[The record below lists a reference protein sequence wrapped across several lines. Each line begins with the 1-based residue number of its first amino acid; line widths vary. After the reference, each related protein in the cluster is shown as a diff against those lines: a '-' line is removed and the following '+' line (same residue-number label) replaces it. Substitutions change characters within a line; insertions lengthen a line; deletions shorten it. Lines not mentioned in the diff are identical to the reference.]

1 MKSQILLVHGGD
13 TFNTYEE
20 YFSFLAEFPIEIDQ
34 YRVKKVSWK
43 RGLPD
48 VLGTDYEVIA
58 PDMPSKGN
66 AKYAEWKLW
75 FEKFFPYLDS
85 KVILVGHS
93 LGGTFL
99 AKYLSENEFPK
110 TVRALFMVSAP
121 FDDRDADYSLADFTL
136 PKNLSLLAHQAQKI
150 FLYYSRDDR
159 VVPFADLKKYQSA
172 LPNAIA
178 KIFTD
183 RGHFNQETFPE
194 LVHDIQSIG

>member
-48 VLGTDYEVIA
+48 ALGTDYEVIA

>member
-110 TVRALFMVSAP
+110 TVRALFMVSSP